1 MGGGS
6 ASGRAWGRTEGLVG
20 VHQGEGP
27 LLPMAEGLGRVG
39 SSGWAGLD
47 APMGSSPLAGR
58 DPWARA
64 GAVAAQGAALCVLCL
79 ATRRSG
85 RATRAA
91 TGALTLGW
99 AAAFCMHI
107 AVSARTRSFMPG
119 TATSVV
125 PGLPGALLVLR
136 SIRATRSR

>member
-1 MGGGS
+1 MN
-6 ASGRAWGRTEGLVG
+6 ANDRAWALTTALIG
-20 VHQGEGP
+20 VHQGEEL
-27 LLPMAEGLGRVG
+27 LLPVADWLDRVG

-47 APMGSSPLAGR
+47 AHVRSSPLAGR

-64 GAVAAQGAALCVLCL
+64 GTVAVQGAALCALYL
-79 ATRRSG
+79 ATRRSA

-91 TGALTLGW
+91 TSALTLGW

-136 SIRATRSR
+136 RIRATRSR

>member
-1 MGGGS
+1 MN
-6 ASGRAWGRTEGLVG
+6 ANERAWALTAALIG
-20 VHQGEGP
+20 VHQGEEL
-27 LLPMAEGLGRVG
+27 LLPMAEWLDRVG

-47 APMGSSPLAGR
+47 AHMRSSPLAGR

-64 GAVAAQGAALCVLCL
+64 GAVAAQGAALCVLYL

-91 TGALTLGW
+91 TG
-99 AAAFCMHI
+99 
-107 AVSARTRSFMPG
+107 
-119 TATSVV
+119 
-125 PGLPGALLVLR
+125 GLPGALLVLR